1 MQQPDSNAE
10 KQRRLLEYADNLRVP
25 EGLSEADALL
35 QVQAR
40 IAAGRATAP
49 TRLLWPKALAA
60 AATLLLLLGV
70 FWQFGRNGS
79 EQQYFTGVA
88 EHKSFTLP
96 DGSSVVLDASS
107 ELRYNAKKWSQ
118 KRHLHLQGRA
128 HFDVVPGN
136 DFVVN
141 TPQAKVRVLGT
152 RFDVHAREG
161 LLDVV
166 CYEGKVS
173 VQNLDGE
180 SLVLMAGDEAQ
191 QRGGQ
196 NLLKGKVAEPS
207 HQIAWKKGMYYFDN
221 SSLKEVIAE
230 LNRQFG
236 IEVEASGFEQKRY
249 TGFFST
255 SQPEK
260 ALKSVCAPL
269 SLEYVWISDT
279 SVRLRQAGD

>member
-1 MQQPDSNAE
+1 MQQPDSNAD
-10 KQRRLLEYADNLRVP
+10 KQRRLLEHADNLRVP
-25 EGLSEADALL
+25 EGLSEADAWL

-40 IAAGRATAP
+40 IAAGRSTAP
-49 TRLLWPKALAA
+49 TRPLWPKALAA
-60 AATLLLLLGV
+60 AAALLLLLGV
-70 FWQFGRNGS
+70 FWQFGRGRA
-79 EQQYFTGVA
+79 EQQYSTGVA

-96 DGSSVVLDASS
+96 DGSSVVLDALS
-107 ELRYNAKKWSQ
+107 ELRYSPKKWPK
-118 KRHLHLQGRA
+118 KRHLHLRGRA
-128 HFDVVPGN
+128 YFDVVPGN

-141 TPQAKVRVLGT
+141 TAQARVRVLGT
-152 RFDVHAREG
+152 RFDVHARDG

-173 VQNLDGE
+173 VQNLDGQP
-180 SLVLMAGDEAQ
+180 LVLMAGDAAQ
-191 QRGGQ
+191 QRNGQ
-196 NLLKGKVAEPS
+196 NLLKEKIAEPAQ
-207 HQIAWKKGMYYFDN
+207 QIAWKKGMYYFDN

-255 SQPEK
+255 TQPEA

-279 SVRLRQAGD
+279 SVRLRQAGN